1 MTDVTFK
8 RKDFESCEGK
18 WKLVGD
24 VVAGQDAI
32 KSAGDTYLPR
42 PNPTDTSAENK
53 ARYEQYL
60 ARTVFYN
67 VTGRTLQGL
76 VGAAF
81 RKEPS
86 LEVEPSI
93 NYVEDD
99 IDGAGVSI
107 YQQSQMTLKSVLKLG
122 RHALLADYP
131 QTDRP
136 ASKAD
141 MNSGR
146 IRATVVS
153 LDADQVINWRVE
165 RVGAE
170 YKLVLVVIKEAYEVV
185 SDDGFGSEEKD
196 QYRVLRLT
204 DGIYTQEVW
213 RKSSKQWSV
222 EEGPTVI
229 KDGSGSNWDEIPL
242 TFVGSMNNDAA
253 IDDAPLYDLASINV
267 AHYRNSADY
276 EDSAYFT
283 GQAQPWMSGL
293 TVEWRDWLE
302 TQGIYIGSRSPILLP
317 EGGQFG
323 IASASPNTLVKEAMD
338 QKENQMIALGAR
350 LVTPGTSVKT
360 ATEAQGDNETE
371 HSVLSLAVSNV
382 NEAYIKCL
390 EWISRFMNVSGA
402 ANYEINTD
410 FIEHKLDP
418 QMLTALIQ
426 SWQSG
431 RLPESDLW
439 SQLRK
444 YGVIDPAKTDD
455 EIKGELES
463 ASVGL
468 GLDDGDE

>member
-1 MTDVTFK
+1 
-8 RKDFESCEGK
+8 
-18 WKLVGD
+18 
-24 VVAGQDAI
+24 
-32 KSAGDTYLPR
+32 
-42 PNPTDTSAENK
+42 
-53 ARYEQYL
+53 
-60 ARTVFYN
+60 
-67 VTGRTLQGL
+67 
-76 VGAAF
+76 
-81 RKEPS
+81 
-86 LEVEPSI
+86 
-93 NYVEDD
+93 
-99 IDGAGVSI
+99 
-107 YQQSQMTLKSVLKLG
+107 
-122 RHALLADYP
+122 
-131 QTDRP
+131 
-136 ASKAD
+136 
-141 MNSGR
+141 
-146 IRATVVS
+146 
-153 LDADQVINWRVE
+153 
-165 RVGAE
+165 
-170 YKLVLVVIKEAYEVV
+170 
-185 SDDGFGSEEKD
+185 
-196 QYRVLRLT
+196 
-204 DGIYTQEVW
+204 
-213 RKSSKQWSV
+213 
-222 EEGPTVI
+222 
-229 KDGSGSNWDEIPL
+229 
-242 TFVGSMNNDAA
+242 MNNDAA